1 MKRSLVPAVLFV
13 TLAASSPLVACGGPD
28 QPPAAPAP
36 AATAPPPDLSARP
49 PQSVQPLPVAPAPAP
64 TTAPVAEVLP
74 PPKPTTISL
83 AHTGDEKLDRV
94 LAEGDK
100 AFEDADY
107 TKAAASYKIAMTMAP
122 RRSAPIV
129 GSARV
134 RAVKNSPN
142 LGFAAAE

>member
-74 PPKPTTISL
+74 PPKPTIRIFW
-83 AHTGDEKLDRV
+83 GV
-94 LAEGDK
+94 LFK
-100 AFEDADY
+100 SR
-107 TKAAASYKIAMTMAP
+107 AAITVLLYQNNSF
-122 RRSAPIV
+122 S
-129 GSARV
+129 GS
-134 RAVKNSPN
+134 
-142 LGFAAAE
+142 